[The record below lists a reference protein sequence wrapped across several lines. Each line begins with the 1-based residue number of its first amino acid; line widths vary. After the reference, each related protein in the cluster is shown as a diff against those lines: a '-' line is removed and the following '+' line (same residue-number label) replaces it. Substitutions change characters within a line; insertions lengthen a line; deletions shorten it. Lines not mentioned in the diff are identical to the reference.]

1 MSKKVTAKR
10 PNSAN
15 NVSHAKNVITPK
27 QQLHFQYVTING
39 VRFKTTAREARIL
52 RRLASK

>member
-15 NVSHAKNVITPK
+15 NVSHAKNVTK
-27 QQLHFQYVTING
+27 TI
-39 VRFKTTAREARIL
+39 
-52 RRLASK
+52 SKI